1 MASKFTRGKYTN
13 LMNSGEDELGN
24 PGGFHIFLDPTQCM
38 TMADKPTSTPKEC
51 ADIDV
56 AKASCEI
63 FEAVLTLDPEIWL
76 NATDPANKDKKT
88 EPEGVDWGELHEEVA
103 WKKEV

>member
-1 MASKFTRGKYTN
+1 MESKFTRGKYTN
-13 LMNSGEDELGN
+13 LMSSGEDGVGN
-24 PGGFHIFLDPTQCM
+24 PGDFHIFLDPTQCI

-51 ADIDV
+51 SDIDV

-63 FEAVLTLDPEIWL
+63 FEAVLTLDPVKWD
-76 NATDPANKDKKT
+76 NNTDPAT